1 MTRRYSRS
9 TILVESF
16 QSPELSPGGRQIILE
31 MVGALL
37 AGVVEERGEAVE
49 PGHVGLDRQLGI
61 YRGLEVQHGSV
72 GVLCDPLENLVPE
85 Q

>member
-16 QSPELSPGGRQIILE
+16 QSPELSPGGRQIVLE
-31 MVGALL
+31 MIGALL
-37 AGVVEERGEAVE
+37 AGVSEQGGEAVQ
-49 PGHVGLDRQLGI
+49 PRHVGLNCQVGI
-61 YRGLEVQHGSV
+61 YRGLEVEHGSV
-72 GVLCDPLENLVPE
+72 GVLCDPLEDLVPE

>member
-31 MVGALL
+31 MVGAQL
-37 AGVVEERGEAVE
+37 AGVVEQGGETVQ
-49 PGHVGLDRQLGI
+49 PRHVGLNSQFGI
-61 YRGLEVQHGSV
+61 YRRLEVQHSSV
-72 GVLCDPLENLVPE
+72 GVFCYPLEYFVP
-85 Q
+85 

>member
-1 MTRRYSRS
+1 MTRQYSGS

-16 QSPELSPGGRQIILE
+16 QSPELPPGGRQIILE

-61 YRGLEVQHGSV
+61 YRGLEVQHSGV
-72 GVLCDPLENLVPE
+72 GVLCDPLEDLVPE